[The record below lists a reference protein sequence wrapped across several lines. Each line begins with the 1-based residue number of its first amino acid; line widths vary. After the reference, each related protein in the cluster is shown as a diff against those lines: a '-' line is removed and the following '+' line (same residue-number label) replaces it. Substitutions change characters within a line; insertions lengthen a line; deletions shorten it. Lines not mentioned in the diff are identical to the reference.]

1 MSFIDEQLNLRSKS
15 TRCMLVPCT
24 QKLYDVLL
32 DDVEIETLVTYDS
45 YMATAWVDNTELH
58 HGCRLHRLIVG
69 LDIEWRP
76 NFNNNI
82 EHPVATLQLCVGKSC
97 LIFQILR
104 ADKIPRRL
112 REFLGNSDYTF
123 VGVGIEGDVR
133 KLRNDYGLEVAKTR
147 DLGSWAGDELG
158 RADLRYVGLKALAK
172 EVVGVEIEKPQNV
185 RLSRWDYHVLTEAQV
200 TYACLDAYLSFEIGR
215 RLSAWYEID
224 R

>member
-1 MSFIDEQLNLRSKS
+1 MKIEIKEYE
-15 TRCMLVPCT
+15 VYVGT

-45 YMATAWVDNTELH
+45 YKATAWVDNTELH

-69 LDIEWRP
+69 ARHR
-76 NFNNNI
+76 
-82 EHPVATLQLCVGKSC
+82 HPVATLQLCVGKSC